1 MVGVPA
7 HTLQLAGRKA
17 RYLWSTHWRF
27 RVSTLSMWLGSKGR
41 MSGTALVS
49 AGTALCNQG
58 QATYQS
64 LDVMKHSSREQS
76 FA

>member
-1 MVGVPA
+1 
-7 HTLQLAGRKA
+7 
-17 RYLWSTHWRF
+17 
-27 RVSTLSMWLGSKGR
+27 MWLGSKGR